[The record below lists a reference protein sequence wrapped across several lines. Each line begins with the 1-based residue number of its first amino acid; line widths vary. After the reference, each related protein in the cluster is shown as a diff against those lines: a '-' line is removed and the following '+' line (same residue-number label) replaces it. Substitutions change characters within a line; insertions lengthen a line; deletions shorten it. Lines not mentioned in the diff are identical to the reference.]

1 MGLFSYRDTMMQIA
15 SCSFDAHVLEIVG
28 SLMVGSS
35 FTMLR
40 PYGNVNLEYIATVLS
55 VKQISFMMTV
65 PTLWNRLLEYIQ
77 CVNHCHLS
85 TMHSLCSCGECNIEI
100 DKQNDFFLI
109 FRRTCLS
116 KTY

>member
-1 MGLFSYRDTMMQIA
+1 MDLFSYKDTMIQIA

-55 VKQISFMMTV
+55 VKQISFMLTV
-65 PTLWNRLLEYIQ
+65 PTLWNRLLESIQ
-77 CVNHCHLS
+77 SINPCLFPAMRTLS
-85 TMHSLCSCGECNIEI
+85 SGGECNIDSDIE
-100 DKQNDFFLI
+100 NDFFPI
-109 FRRTCLS
+109 FR
-116 KTY
+116 